1 VNQIKPGNAEL
12 LFIAYFD
19 WNRLDYADLR
29 YYRVKIA
36 SLMLNRRSLAAK
48 LSLTGNTPLSTS
60 STSDRLPCLS
70 NQRRSVREYARMLQ
84 RRELA
89 AFRKNLLG
97 WFRQYQR
104 DLPWRRT
111 KDPYCVW
118 LSEIMLQQTRVA
130 AVIPYYERFLE
141 RFPDVYALAGAPQ
154 EEVLRLWSG
163 LGYYSRARNL
173 QGAAQEIVG
182 KHAGV
187 FPREQKDALAL
198 PGIGRYTAAAILSIA
213 YGAKLAVLDG
223 NVARVLARIFAVR
236 GDLRDAKRWK
246 ALQQSADGLL
256 DQKSPSDWNQAM
268 MELGATLCTPQSP
281 QCLLCPVTEFCQARK
296 LGIADSLPAPR
307 QKRAIESIMLAVAVL
322 LDPRGRTLLLPPP
335 NLPRRAAAQ
344 RPSVSGQEQVTTLV
358 SKLWHFPTILVRTDP
373 GAELKAHLSE
383 FFRDALTDELEL
395 RALPTARHA
404 VTYRAIT
411 LRPFRVTVSQLPRVA
426 NAKTISLADVVS
438 PSSLAISN
446 LTRKA
451 ARAALGVPAAL
462 SVLAC

>member
-1 VNQIKPGNAEL
+1 
-12 LFIAYFD
+12 
-19 WNRLDYADLR
+19 
-29 YYRVKIA
+29 
-36 SLMLNRRSLAAK
+36 MLCHYK
-48 LSLTGNTPLSTS
+48 EKTK
-60 STSDRLPCLS
+60 
-70 NQRRSVREYARMLQ
+70 SVREYARMLQ
-84 RRELA
+84 GREPA

-97 WFRQYQR
+97 WFRQFRR
-104 DLPWRRT
+104 DLPWRHT
-111 KDPYCVW
+111 KDPYRIW

-141 RFPDVYALAGAPQ
+141 RFPDVHALATAPQ

-173 QGAAQEIVG
+173 HSAAQEIVA
-182 KHAGV
+182 KHGGV
-187 FPREQKDALAL
+187 FPRKEKDALAL
-198 PGIGRYTAAAILSIA
+198 PGIGRYTVAAILSIA

-223 NVARVLARIFAVR
+223 NVARVLARIFAVQ
-236 GDLRDAKRWK
+236 GDLRHAKRWK

-281 QCLLCPVTEFCQARK
+281 QCLLCPVMQFCQARK
-296 LGIADSLPAPR
+296 LGKADSLPAR
-307 QKRAIESIMLAVAVL
+307 RKKRATETITLAAAVL

-335 NLPRRAAAQ
+335 NLSRRGTHRRSAAAQ
-344 RPSVSGQEQVTTLV
+344 EQITPLV
-358 SKLWHFPTILVRTDP
+358 SKLWHFPTIAVRNDP
-373 GAELKAHLSE
+373 AAELQAHLNE
-383 FFRDALTDELEL
+383 IFPAATNGHLEI
-395 RALPTARHA
+395 RALPSARHA

-438 PSSLAISN
+438 PSSLPISN

-451 ARAALGVPAAL
+451 ARAALASPTAL
-462 SVLAC
+462 SVLA